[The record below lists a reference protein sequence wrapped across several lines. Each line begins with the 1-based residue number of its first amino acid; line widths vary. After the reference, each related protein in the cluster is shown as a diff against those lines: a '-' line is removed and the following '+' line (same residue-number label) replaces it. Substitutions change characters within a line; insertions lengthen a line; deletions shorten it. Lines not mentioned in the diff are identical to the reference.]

1 MKQHLLKGISK
12 KSGRNNLGRITSFTK
27 GGGHKR
33 KYRFIDFKRKILNGI
48 ILNIEY
54 DPNRNVPIAFIKDLN
69 TDHYGYILLTK
80 TQQIGS
86 IFSYKKKNLLFGD
99 FSKLKYLPINS
110 KISCIEEFKKKGFSY
125 IRSAGTSGVLVNKDF
140 KNKVLIKFP
149 SGKFKFFSKDSLA
162 TFGENANS
170 IKTFKKNK
178 AGRSRWLGKRP
189 VVRGVAMNPI
199 DHPHG
204 GGEGKTSGGRP
215 SVSPWGKL
223 TKGVKTRSKKKKN
236 IEKLLKKSRI

>member
-1 MKQHLLKGISK
+1 MQKKLLKGISK

-33 KYRFIDFKRKILNGI
+33 KYRFIDFKREILNGI

-54 DPNRNVPIAFIKDLN
+54 DPNRNVPIAFVKDLLKN
-69 TDHYGYILLTK
+69 SYGYILLTK
-80 TQQIGS
+80 TQKIGS
-86 IFSYKKKNLLFGD
+86 TFSYKKKNLLFGD

-110 KISCIEEFKKKGFSY
+110 KVSCIEEFYKKGFSY
-125 IRSAGTSGVLVNKDF
+125 IRSAGTSGIIVNKDL
-140 KNKVLIKFP
+140 KKKILIKFP
-149 SGKFKFFSKDSLA
+149 SGKLKFFEKSSLA
-162 TFGENANS
+162 TSGENANS
-170 IKTFKKNK
+170 MKSFKKNK

-236 IEKLLKKSRI
+236 IEKLLIKSRI